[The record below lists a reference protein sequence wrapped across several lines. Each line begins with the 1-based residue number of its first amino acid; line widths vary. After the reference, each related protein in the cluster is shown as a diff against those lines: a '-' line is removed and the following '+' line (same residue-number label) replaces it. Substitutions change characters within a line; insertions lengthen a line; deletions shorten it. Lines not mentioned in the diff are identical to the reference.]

1 MKFGEKIRILRK
13 NRNMSQEQLA
23 NYLKINRNYL
33 SRIETDKCEPPASII
48 KSLSLLF
55 HVSVTSLLDMESTEA
70 TYEEKIKYV
79 NENCSSLLEQDLD
92 FIVRIISI
100 MKEEDVKEEKTKNRH

>member
-23 NYLKINRNYL
+23 NYLKI
-33 SRIETDKCEPPASII
+33 IETDKCEPPASII

-100 MKEEDVKEEKTKNRH
+100 MKEEYVKEEKTKNRH

>member
-70 TYEEKIKYV
+70 TYEEKIKFQIYV
-79 NENCSSLLEQDLD
+79 DCG
-92 FIVRIISI
+92 
-100 MKEEDVKEEKTKNRH
+100 NRHSGDCRMFYRAVLQHSGTTDL